1 MNDQNAYTE
10 NKAPGAEN
18 AEANVNTD
26 ANTNAENTAAQN
38 AGFEKEN
45 RNPYSA
51 GYTGSYQ
58 NNQGSY
64 QEAKTTYQGSYTSQ
78 GFDAVPEQRESN
90 TLSVLSLILGIL
102 SIAAICCCGSSLLFG
117 AAAIVLALVRRK
129 KRGSMD
135 GMAIAG
141 LVMGIIGA
149 FCGLLAVIFMLS
161 SFTGAVS
168 GVGDLADFFDMEYY
182 LY

>member
-1 MNDQNAYTE
+1 MNEQNGYTE
-10 NKAPGAEN
+10 NTAQGAEN
-18 AEANVNTD
+18 ASAE
-26 ANTNAENTAAQN
+26 ANTNT
-38 AGFEKEN
+38 EKEN

-161 SFTGAVS
+161 SFTGAAGS
-168 GVGDLADFFDMEYY
+168 LGDLADIFDMEYY